1 MKKTSIV
8 VLLSALLTLSCARNP
23 DEAQSKGEAKNSS
36 SYVYAGDPPPA
47 KLPSVEELEALS
59 EYDSLTDESNAY
71 KTRVAEQIFGD
82 AEYMIECAML
92 SKSSDGAFKMYFK
105 VEKDGALSTF
115 ASRPD
120 LPVTRCIGR
129 YVVGRKVEA
138 PKETY
143 VFDLNM
149 QF

>member
-1 MKKTSIV
+1 MKKTFIAGFM
-8 VLLSALLTLSCARNP
+8 LALLTLSCSRNP
-23 DEAQSKGEAKNSS
+23 DEAQSKNEAVNNS

-47 KLPSVEELEALS
+47 KLPTLEELEALS
-59 EYDSLTDESNAY
+59 QYDSLTEESNAY
-71 KTRVAEQIFGD
+71 KTRVAEQIFGN

-92 SKSSDGAFKMYFK
+92 GKPSDGAFKMYFK
-105 VEKDGALSTF
+105 VEKDGTLSAF
-115 ASRPD
+115 AARPD

-129 YVVGRKVEA
+129 HVVGREVEA
-138 PKETY
+138 PKEIY

>member
-1 MKKTSIV
+1 MMKTLTI
-8 VLLSALLTLSCARNP
+8 VLLSALLTLSCSRNP
-23 DEAQSKGEAKNSS
+23 DEAQSKSEAKNNSS
-36 SYVYAGDPPPA
+36 FVYAGDPPPA
-47 KLPSVEELEALS
+47 KLPPLEELEALS
-59 EYDSLTDESNAY
+59 QYDSLTEESNAY

-92 SKSSDGAFKMYFK
+92 SKPSDGAFKMYFK
-105 VEKDGALSTF
+105 VEKDGTLSTF
-115 ASRPD
+115 ASQPD

-138 PKETY
+138 PKEAY